1 MLRGQDRA
9 QSTNP
14 IFRGMRLN
22 TGEHAPVWEEENEDM
37 HDSSSRSLLTK
48 GLRKEKEQPTT
59 TKLGPT
65 LPNGEIRKRKR
76 VTFAVPA
83 PIPAKIDQDHLH
95 TMSTID
101 KLAEAEPQK
110 RPGLNPFT
118 AVGPVSAVSCITK
131 TGPRKPMLLS
141 EVSMNEPSDS
151 RNRMLSDLIR
161 TLDSKNVA
169 PPEQQAVV
177 DAATS
182 MRDMQENQQT
192 SEQGSSSASTEHEEE
207 DTKLISTMDPEDPED
222 KPRNKWLKIPGQIWR
237 NTTVFL
243 ANTVDHL
250 PFYTSLKEKQW
261 QAATRMWQ
269 EEANNKRM
277 SVPSTKK
284 KAENSHH
291 TPWLRC
297 DGL

>member
-1 MLRGQDRA
+1 MR
-9 QSTNP
+9 
-14 IFRGMRLN
+14 RLN

-37 HDSSSRSLLTK
+37 HDSSSRSRLTK

-101 KLAEAEPQK
+101 KLAEAEPK
-110 RPGLNPFT
+110 KGPGLNPFT
-118 AVGPVSAVSCITK
+118 AVGPVSAVSYITK
-131 TGPRKPMLLS
+131 TDPRKPMLLS

-161 TLDSKNVA
+161 TLDRKNGRRTRNRSEHWQWPA
-169 PPEQQAVV
+169 PEQQAEV
-177 DAATS
+177 DAVTS

-277 SVPSTKK
+277 SIPSTDIKT
-284 KAENSHH
+284 ENFHH
-291 TPWLRC
+291 TPWLRY

>member
-1 MLRGQDRA
+1 MR
-9 QSTNP
+9 
-14 IFRGMRLN
+14 RLN

-37 HDSSSRSLLTK
+37 HDRSSRPLLTK
-48 GLRKEKEQPTT
+48 KLRKEKKQPTT

-83 PIPAKIDQDHLH
+83 PIPVKIDQDHLH
-95 TMSTID
+95 TMLTID
-101 KLAEAEPQK
+101 KLAEAEPKK

-118 AVGPVSAVSCITK
+118 AAGPVSAVSYITK
-131 TGPRKPMLLS
+131 TDPRKPMLLS
-141 EVSMNEPSDS
+141 EVGMNEPSNS

-161 TLDSKNVA
+161 TLDSKKGRRTRNRSGHWQWPA
-169 PPEQQAVV
+169 PEQQAEV

-207 DTKLISTMDPEDPED
+207 NTKLISTHDPEDPED

-237 NTTVFL
+237 NTTAFL

-250 PFYTSLKEKQW
+250 PFYTSPKEKQW

>member
-1 MLRGQDRA
+1 MR
-9 QSTNP
+9 
-14 IFRGMRLN
+14 RLN

-37 HDSSSRSLLTK
+37 HDRSSRPLLTE
-48 GLRKEKEQPTT
+48 GLQKQKKQPTT

-65 LPNGEIRKRKR
+65 LPNGETRKRKR

-83 PIPAKIDQDHLH
+83 PIPTEIDQDHLH
-95 TMSTID
+95 MMSIID
-101 KLAEAEPQK
+101 KLAEAEPRK
-110 RPGLNPFT
+110 RPGLNPIT
-118 AVGPVSAVSCITK
+118 AVVPVSGVSYITK
-131 TGPRKPMLLS
+131 TDPRKPMLLS
-141 EVSMNEPSDS
+141 EFSMNEPSNS

-161 TLDSKNVA
+161 TLDSKKGRRTRNRSEHWQLPA
-169 PPEQQAVV
+169 PEQQEEV

-192 SEQGSSSASTEHEEE
+192 SEQGSSLASTEHEEE
-207 DTKLISTMDPEDPED
+207 NTKPIFTNDPEDSED
-222 KPRNKWLKIPGQIWR
+222 KPRHKWLKIPAQIWR

-261 QAATRMWQ
+261 QAATRMWE
-269 EEANNKRM
+269 EEAKSKRM
-277 SVPSTKK
+277 SVPSTKR

-291 TPWLRC
+291 TPWLHC
-297 DGL
+297 DRL